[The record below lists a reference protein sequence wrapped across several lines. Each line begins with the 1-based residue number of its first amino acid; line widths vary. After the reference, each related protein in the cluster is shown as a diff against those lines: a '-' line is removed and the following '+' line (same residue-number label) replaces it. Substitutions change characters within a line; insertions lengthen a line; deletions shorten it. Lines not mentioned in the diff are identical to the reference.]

1 MSPCACPHARA
12 GTRNEDRGARERA
25 MRAQTRFCDKRVGGC
40 ACALRAGGRAGST
53 RWMRPSC
60 AAASTHNHTSQ
71 CAGFRHAAAGG
82 SKRVSR
88 DRQEGRRRVPAPPGT
103 TSIMCSV
110 PSIARSKTSPTPAA
124 VMPSSY
130 RTTGVAATAK
140 YEGRNAASSD
150 NIWSLRTGETGGLS
164 RHASRCA

>member
-1 MSPCACPHARA
+1 VRVRA
-12 GTRNEDRGARERA
+12 
-25 MRAQTRFCDKRVGGC
+25 
-40 ACALRAGGRAGST
+40 AGGWAGWQYPMDAPVL
-53 RWMRPSC
+53 RSC
-60 AAASTHNHTSQ
+60 IHPQPHQSVR
-71 CAGFRHAAAGG
+71 GLIRHAAAGG